1 MGTMQIRCRRCRRCR
16 RCFRGGPATFFSDP
30 IPGIDEP
37 LPIDLTQLD
46 PADLLPGEM
55 KFYGYSVG
63 PAPTFEVILPPGMP
77 DDDPD
82 AYAQAC
88 RLANDHRMA
97 AWRRLLAK
105 RGD

>member
-1 MGTMQIRCRRCRRCR
+1 MQYC
-16 RCFRGGPATFFSDP
+16 
-30 IPGIDEP
+30 
-37 LPIDLTQLD
+37 
-46 PADLLPGEM
+46 
-55 KFYGYSVG
+55 GYSVG
-63 PAPTFEVILPPGMP
+63 PAPTFRVILPPGMP

-97 AWRRLLAK
+97 AWRRFLAK